1 MFFEFVVLSKEI
13 SKCLKVVSAGREWG
27 VSKKKKKGET
37 PKMDAL

>member
-27 VSKKKKKGET
+27 VSKKKKGET